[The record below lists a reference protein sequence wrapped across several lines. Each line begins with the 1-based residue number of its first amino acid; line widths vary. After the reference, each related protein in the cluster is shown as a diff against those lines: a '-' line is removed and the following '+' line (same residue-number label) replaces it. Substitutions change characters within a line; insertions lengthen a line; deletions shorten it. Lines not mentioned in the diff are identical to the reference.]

1 MILLLKAEASE
12 LDEKNAMALAIVP
25 VGKAFFAEV
34 HTKHV
39 LAVSLMSDIA
49 DLLMNDAFG

>member
-1 MILLLKAEASE
+1 MHVL
-12 LDEKNAMALAIVP
+12 
-25 VGKAFFAEV
+25 AEV

-49 DLLMNDAFG
+49 DLLMNDAFGWA